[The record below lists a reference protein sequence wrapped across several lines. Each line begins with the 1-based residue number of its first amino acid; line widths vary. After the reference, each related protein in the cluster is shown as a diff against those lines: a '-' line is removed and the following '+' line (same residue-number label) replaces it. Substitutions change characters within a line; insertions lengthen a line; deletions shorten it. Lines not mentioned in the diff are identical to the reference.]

1 MTPEFKPHYIAYF
14 DVLGYKAYFEGGG
27 DVERLFDSIMDLTE
41 QVTEAR
47 SSDALGPLGITAVS
61 FSDNVAISC
70 DVGASGQSESYLL
83 GTLISLVATI
93 QLFCLSRYGV
103 LIRGG
108 ISYGMLFADDR
119 VVFGDALIK
128 AVQIENRTF
137 YPRIEVD
144 QEVVERINQMADV
157 PASELFIATD
167 FDGTSFVN
175 SFALLS
181 EKAKDSWIVETVQNL
196 SGLLVPANISVI
208 ASNVFHLAKKYGH
221 FPYNVSSE
229 SKIISY
235 ERVIRK
241 HLWLLMHFEKFSLN
255 AYGGIP
261 IIKEGADR
269 IVYRWAPFL
278 NSRLCRFELRV
289 FSCRY
294 SLDDQEKMNSDNEV
308 ELTRPSYRSSRFRTL
323 RDMR

>member
-229 SKIISY
+229 SK
-235 ERVIRK
+235 
-241 HLWLLMHFEKFSLN
+241 N
-255 AYGGIP
+255 
-261 IIKEGADR
+261 
-269 IVYRWAPFL
+269 
-278 NSRLCRFELRV
+278 N
-289 FSCRY
+289 
-294 SLDDQEKMNSDNEV
+294 
-308 ELTRPSYRSSRFRTL
+308 
-323 RDMR
+323 

>member
-1 MTPEFKPHYIAYF
+1 
-14 DVLGYKAYFEGGG
+14 
-27 DVERLFDSIMDLTE
+27 
-41 QVTEAR
+41 
-47 SSDALGPLGITAVS
+47 
-61 FSDNVAISC
+61 
-70 DVGASGQSESYLL
+70 
-83 GTLISLVATI
+83 
-93 QLFCLSRYGV
+93 
-103 LIRGG
+103 
-108 ISYGMLFADDR
+108 MLFADDR

-208 ASNVFHLAKKYGH
+208 TSNVFHLAKKYGH

-261 IIKEGADR
+261 VIKEGADR
-269 IVYRWAPFL
+269 IIYRWTPFL

-289 FSCRY
+289 FSSRY
-294 SLDDQEKMNSDNEV
+294 SLDEREKMNSDIEV

-323 RDMR
+323 RDMC